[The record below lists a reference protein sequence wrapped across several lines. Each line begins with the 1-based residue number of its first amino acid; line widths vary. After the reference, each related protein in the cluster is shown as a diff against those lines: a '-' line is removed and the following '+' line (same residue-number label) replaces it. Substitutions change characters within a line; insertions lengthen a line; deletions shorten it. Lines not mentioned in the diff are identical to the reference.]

1 MLGEVLTGDLAIYAQ
16 WKPIPSIVPT
26 HGYSGGGGFI
36 SHSAS
41 QNSIPSS
48 QETITNTELSK
59 EEKEQQIAYER
70 AYENKIT
77 TLYPQK
83 EARLFEPITRAEL
96 AKMMSVYTTKFLK
109 KIPIS

>member
-1 MLGEVLTGDLAIYAQ
+1 MLGEVLTGDLAVYAQ
-16 WKPIPSIVPT
+16 WKPIPSNVPT

-59 EEKEQQIAYER
+59 EEKEQQTAYER

-77 TLYPQK
+77 TLYPQT